1 MKSFLV
7 RDAALSAYK
16 EGRAAHPGGW
26 RPIETAP
33 KDGSVLLL
41 WDGEAQD
48 MGWMSNCHIGF
59 WSEPIDA
66 PGDWIDGM
74 GRREE
79 FYPTHWRPLPSPPV
93 KEGE

>member
-1 MKSFLV
+1 M
-7 RDAALSAYK
+7 
-16 EGRAAHPGGW
+16 
-26 RPIETAP
+26 
-33 KDGSVLLL
+33 LLL